1 MIPAIVIFEYNRTG
15 GWRVVS
21 ALDLPGQPIKR
32 PLAMHTGGLL
42 SLCGNFNR
50 KLRRGT
56 WCKRPHKELAH
67 A

>member
-1 MIPAIVIFEYNRTG
+1 MTPSLVIFEFTPF
-15 GWRVVS
+15 GWRVVH
-21 ALDLPGQPIKR
+21 ALVLPEDNPIAS
-32 PLAMHTGGLL
+32 PLAMHTCGLL